1 MPVNNQDNTVVLVMN
16 RGDEDVKLI
25 TTLLEKAG
33 FSVFLSDQ
41 ELEVLNFVRSAPDSV
56 QLVIA
61 DATTPGMNTSE
72 LLQEVQAADPKVRA
86 LLISDQDHAKPSGSL
101 TAMRNVYGLLSRPFR
116 RAQFL
121 GSVLEAAKAPLVR
134 TA

>member
-1 MPVNNQDNTVVLVMN
+1 MVLVMD
-16 RGDEDVKLI
+16 RGDEDFKLV
-25 TTLLEKAG
+25 TTLLGKAG
-33 FSVFLSDQ
+33 FTVFPSEQ
-41 ELEVLNFVRSAPDSV
+41 ESEVVNFLRSAHDSV

-61 DATTPGMNTSE
+61 DTAMPGMNTSE
-72 LLQEVQAADPKVRA
+72 LLRELQAVAPNLRA
-86 LLISDQDHAKPSGSL
+86 LLISDQAPATSSGKW

-121 GSVLEAAKAPLVR
+121 GSVLDATKAPLVR